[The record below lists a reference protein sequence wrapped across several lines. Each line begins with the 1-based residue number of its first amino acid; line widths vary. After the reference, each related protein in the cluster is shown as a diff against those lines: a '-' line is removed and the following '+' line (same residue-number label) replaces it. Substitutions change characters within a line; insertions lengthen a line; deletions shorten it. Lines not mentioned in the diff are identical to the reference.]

1 MMELSQKG
9 KDLIMQFEG
18 LKLSAYQ
25 DIVGIWTIG
34 FGNIYYENNVA
45 VKKGDIITHNRAIE
59 LFNLIVK
66 KFEVG
71 VDELV
76 TSNVNQ
82 NQFDA
87 MVSLAYNIGIGN
99 LKSSSLLKMV
109 NKSPNDTAIY
119 LQFLRWNKAKGQVI
133 QGLTRRRIA
142 ESELYKS

>member
-1 MMELSQKG
+1 MELSQKG

-18 LKLSAYQ
+18 CKLTAYQ
-25 DIVGIWTIG
+25 DSVGIWTIG
-34 FGNIYYENNVA
+34 YGNIYYENNVA

-66 KFEVG
+66 RFEVD
-71 VDELV
+71 VDLLV

-99 LKSSSLLKMV
+99 FKSSSLLKMV
-109 NKSPNDTAIY
+109 NNGPSNTAIY
-119 LQFLRWNKAKGQVI
+119 LQFLRWNKAKGEVI
-133 QGLTRRRIA
+133 PGLTRRRIA
-142 ESELYKS
+142 ESNLYKS

>member
-1 MMELSQKG
+1 MELSQKG

-25 DIVGIWTIG
+25 DSVGIWSIG
-34 FGNIYYENNVA
+34 YGNTFYEDGKP

-66 KFEVG
+66 RFEVG

-87 MVSLAYNIGIGN
+87 LVCLSYNIGLGN
-99 LKSSSLLKMV
+99 FKSSSLLKMV
-109 NKSPNDTAIY
+109 NKSPNDTTIY
-119 LQFLRWNKAKGQVI
+119 LQFLRWNKAKGKVI
-133 QGLTRRRIA
+133 EGLTRRRMA
-142 ESELYKS
+142 

>member
-1 MMELSQKG
+1 MELSQKG

-25 DIVGIWTIG
+25 DSVGIWSIG
-34 FGNIYYENNVA
+34 YGNTFYEDGKP

-66 KFEVG
+66 RFEVG

-87 MVSLAYNIGIGN
+87 LVCLSYNIGLGN
-99 LKSSSLLKMV
+99 FKSSSLLKMV
-109 NKSPNDTAIY
+109 NKSPNDTTIY
-119 LQFLRWNKAKGQVI
+119 LQFLRWNKAKGKVI
-133 QGLTRRRIA
+133 EGLTRRRMA
-142 ESELYKS
+142 ESNLYKS

>member
-1 MMELSQKG
+1 MELSQKG

-18 LKLSAYQ
+18 LKLTAYQ
-25 DIVGIWTIG
+25 DSVGIWTIG
-34 FGNIYYENNVA
+34 YGNTFYEDGKP

-76 TSNVNQ
+76 TSLINQ

-87 MVSLAYNIGIGN
+87 LVCLAYNIGLGN
-99 LKSSSLLKMV
+99 FKSSSLLKMV
-109 NKSPNDTAIY
+109 NKSPNDTTIY
-119 LQFLRWNKAKGQVI
+119 LQFLRWNKAKGKVI
-133 QGLTRRRIA
+133 EGLTRRRMA
-142 ESELYKS
+142 ESNLYKS

>member
-1 MMELSQKG
+1 MELSQKG

-18 LKLSAYQ
+18 CKLEAYQ
-25 DIVGIWTIG
+25 DSVGIWTIG
-34 FGNIYYENNVA
+34 YGNTFYEDGTP

-66 KFEVG
+66 KFEVS

-76 TSNVNQ
+76 ISNVNQ

-87 MVSLAYNIGIGN
+87 MVSLAYNIGLGN
-99 LKSSSLLKMV
+99 FKTSSLLKMV

-119 LQFLRWNKAKGQVI
+119 LQFLRWNKAKGKVLE
-133 QGLTRRRIA
+133 GLTRRRMA
-142 ESELYKS
+142 ESNLYKS

>member
-1 MMELSQKG
+1 MELSQKG

-18 LKLSAYQ
+18 CKLTAYQ
-25 DIVGIWTIG
+25 DSVGIWTIG
-34 FGNIYYENNVA
+34 YGNIYYEHNVA

-66 KFEVG
+66 RFEVD
-71 VDELV
+71 VDLLV

-99 LKSSSLLKMV
+99 FKSSSLLKMV
-109 NKSPNDTAIY
+109 NKSPNDTTIY
-119 LQFLRWNKAKGQVI
+119 LQFLRWNKAKGEVI
-133 QGLTRRRIA
+133 PGLTRRRIA
-142 ESELYKS
+142 ESNLYKS

>member
-1 MMELSQKG
+1 MELSQKG

-18 LKLSAYQ
+18 LKLTAYQ
-25 DIVGIWTIG
+25 DSVGIWTIG

-66 KFEVG
+66 RFEVG

-87 MVSLAYNIGIGN
+87 MVSLAYNIGIN
-99 LKSSSLLKMV
+99 NFKNSSLLKMV
-109 NKSPNDTAIY
+109 NNGPSNSSIY
-119 LQFLRWNKAKGQVI
+119 LQFLRWNKAKGKVI
-133 QGLTRRRIA
+133 EGLTRRRMA
-142 ESELYKS
+142 ESNLYKS

>member
-1 MMELSQKG
+1 MELSQKG

-18 LKLSAYQ
+18 CKLTAYQ
-25 DIVGIWTIG
+25 DSVGIWTIG
-34 FGNIYYENNVA
+34 YGNIYYENNVA

-66 KFEVG
+66 RFEVD
-71 VDELV
+71 VDLLV

-99 LKSSSLLKMV
+99 FKSSSLLKMV
-109 NKSPNDTAIY
+109 NKSPNDTTIY
-119 LQFLRWNKAKGQVI
+119 LQFLRWNKAKGEVI
-133 QGLTRRRIA
+133 PGLTRRRIA
-142 ESELYKS
+142 ESNLYKS

>member
-1 MMELSQKG
+1 MELSQKG

-25 DIVGIWTIG
+25 DSVGIWTIG
-34 FGNIYYENNVA
+34 YGNTFYEDGTA
-45 VKKGDIITHNRAIE
+45 VKKGDVITHNRAIK

-66 KFEVG
+66 RFEVG

-76 TSNVNQ
+76 TSLINQ

-87 MVSLAYNIGIGN
+87 LVCLAYNIGIGN
-99 LKSSSLLKMV
+99 FKSSSLLKMV
-109 NKSPNDTAIY
+109 NKSPNDNTIY

-133 QGLTRRRIA
+133 EGLTRRRMA
-142 ESELYKS
+142 ESNLYKS

>member
-1 MMELSQKG
+1 MELSQNG
-9 KDLIMQFEG
+9 KDLIMKFEG
-18 LKLSAYQ
+18 CKLSSYQ
-25 DIVGIWTIG
+25 DSVGIWTIG
-34 FGNIYYENNVA
+34 YGNTYYEDSTP

-66 KFEVG
+66 KFEVD
-71 VDELV
+71 VDLLV

-87 MVSLAYNIGIGN
+87 MVCLAYNIGIN
-99 LKSSSLLKMV
+99 NFKNSSLLKMV
-109 NKSPNDTAIY
+109 NKSPNDSAIY

-133 QGLTRRRIA
+133 QGLTRRRIS

>member
-1 MMELSQKG
+1 MELSQKG
-9 KDLIMQFEG
+9 KALIMQFEG
-18 LKLSAYQ
+18 CKLLAYQ
-25 DIVGIWTIG
+25 DSVGIWTIG

-66 KFEVG
+66 RFEVD
-71 VDELV
+71 VDSLV

-99 LKSSSLLKMV
+99 FKSSSLLKMV

-119 LQFLRWNKAKGQVI
+119 LQFLRWNKAKGKVI
-133 QGLTRRRIA
+133 EGLTRRRMA
-142 ESELYKS
+142 ESNLYKS

>member
-1 MMELSQKG
+1 MELSQKG

-25 DIVGIWTIG
+25 DSVGIWTIG
-34 FGNIYYENNVA
+34 YGNTFYEDGKP

-66 KFEVG
+66 RFEVG

-76 TSNVNQ
+76 TSNLNQ

-87 MVSLAYNIGIGN
+87 LVCLSYNIGLGN
-99 LKSSSLLKMV
+99 FKSSSLLKMV
-109 NKSPNDTAIY
+109 NNGPSNTAIY
-119 LQFLRWNKAKGQVI
+119 LQFLRWNKAKGKVI
-133 QGLTRRRIA
+133 EGLTRRRMA
-142 ESELYKS
+142 ESNLYKS

>member
-1 MMELSQKG
+1 MELSQKG

-25 DIVGIWTIG
+25 DSVGIWTIG
-34 FGNIYYENNVA
+34 YGNTYYEDGA
-45 VKKGDIITHNRAIE
+45 PVKKGDVITHNRAIE

-66 KFEVG
+66 RFEVG

-99 LKSSSLLKMV
+99 FKNSSLLKMV

-119 LQFLRWNKAKGQVI
+119 LQFLRWNKAKGKVI
-133 QGLTRRRIA
+133 EGLTRRRIA

>member
-1 MMELSQKG
+1 MELSQKG

>member
-1 MMELSQKG
+1 MELSQKG

-25 DIVGIWTIG
+25 DSVGIWTIG

-76 TSNVNQ
+76 TSDVNQ

-87 MVSLAYNIGIGN
+87 MVSLAYNIGLGN
-99 LKSSSLLKMV
+99 FKSSSLLKIV
-109 NKSPNDTAIY
+109 NKSPNDTTIY
-119 LQFLRWNKAKGQVI
+119 LQFLRWNKAKGKVI
-133 QGLTRRRIA
+133 EGLTRRRMA
-142 ESELYKS
+142 ESNLYKS

>member
-1 MMELSQKG
+1 MELSQKG

-25 DIVGIWTIG
+25 DSVGIWTIG
-34 FGNIYYENNVA
+34 YGNTFYEDGTA
-45 VKKGDIITHNRAIE
+45 VRKGDIITHNRAIE

-76 TSNVNQ
+76 TSLINQ

-87 MVSLAYNIGIGN
+87 LVSLAYNIGLGN
-99 LKSSSLLKMV
+99 FKSSSLLKMV
-109 NKSPNDTAIY
+109 NKSPNDTTIY
-119 LQFLRWNKAKGQVI
+119 LQFLRWNKAKGKVI
-133 QGLTRRRIA
+133 EGLTRRRMA
-142 ESELYKS
+142 ESNLYKS